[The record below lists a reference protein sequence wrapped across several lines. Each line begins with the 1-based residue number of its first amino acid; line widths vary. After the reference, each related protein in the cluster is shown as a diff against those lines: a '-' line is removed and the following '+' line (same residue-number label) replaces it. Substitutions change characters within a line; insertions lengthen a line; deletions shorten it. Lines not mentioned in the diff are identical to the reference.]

1 MKRIFDFIFYNEKKK
16 DEAKEFCCESLLL
29 EQNQIKTVLSSPK
42 LLKFV
47 WDNEIASGK
56 ILPKNVFESISLK
69 NKLKKEYRERL
80 KEIEGELLN
89 YPVNMIQTIKRN
101 RGL

>member
-16 DEAKEFCCESLLL
+16 DEAKEFCCEILLL
-29 EQNQIKTVLSSPK
+29 EQNQIKNVLSSPK
-42 LLKFV
+42 LLKFI

-56 ILPKNVFESISLK
+56 ILPKNV
-69 NKLKKEYRERL
+69 LKKEYRERL
-80 KEIEGELLN
+80 KEIESELLN
-89 YPVNMIQTIKRN
+89 YPLDMIQTIKRN

>member
-1 MKRIFDFIFYNEKKK
+1 MKRIFDFIFYNGKKK
-16 DEAKEFCCESLLL
+16 DEAKEFCCEILLL
-29 EQNQIKTVLSSPK
+29 EQNQIKNVLSSPK
-42 LLKFV
+42 LLKFI

-56 ILPKNVFESISLK
+56 ILPKNVFESILLK

-80 KEIEGELLN
+80 KEIESELLN
-89 YPVNMIQTIKRN
+89 YPLDMIQTIKRN